1 VKIKAQFHLLIA
13 GILLTPIL
21 AVVGQTIYREAREAE
36 RMVPLYAEVAP
47 LIGTS
52 TTLREWRVISV
63 FLRMIRTNTAVAIF
77 NSDFMVIYS
86 MFDSFVVG
94 ETINGAEVFD
104 VIGDTD
110 SRYNYSFESYLMLPS
125 AEPFY
130 LLQRIDRSIKEPFPF
145 MSVCVTFIMA
155 FAVLMSLMIARSV
168 TSSMSKLEEATR
180 HIASGDFDRPVVIK
194 EQKFLRHNNEI
205 TSLAKSLNQMRV
217 ALKEDGQRRSRFIM
231 GVTHDLKTPLSLI
244 KGYTEAIEDGIAD
257 DPESQKRSL
266 RIIVSKV
273 DQLEGMIDDLLNFVR
288 LDSGEWRQSLAPV
301 NLGVFLRSYAK
312 RITDDAELLR
322 RRVETRINL
331 PDDLLVPMDERLVL
345 RAIENLIN
353 NALRYTKPDSLI
365 AFNAYIEAG
374 RAIIE
379 VRDNGPGIA
388 DADLPHIF
396 DTFYRGSNSRREQG
410 MGLGLAVVKGVADSH
425 GWAITAFNRP
435 TGGSVFTITIP
446 LH

>member
-1 VKIKAQFHLLIA
+1 MKIKAQFHLLIA